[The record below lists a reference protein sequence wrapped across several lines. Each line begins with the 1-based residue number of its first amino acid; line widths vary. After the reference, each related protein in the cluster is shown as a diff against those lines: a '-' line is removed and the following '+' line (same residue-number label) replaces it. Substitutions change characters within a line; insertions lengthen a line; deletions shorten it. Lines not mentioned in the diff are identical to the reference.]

1 MRCRKEIAIR
11 DVSNWRCYDHQRRR
25 VKQEFMESGNF
36 YRTFQRK
43 GGKLE
48 LERAAQHLY
57 PIELHCDWKY
67 NDCIETNEVNEMTKD
82 RHQGDL
88 KELQQL
94 SQKLKFEVRLKVN
107 KAYLQW
113 SKT

>member
-1 MRCRKEIAIR
+1 
-11 DVSNWRCYDHQRRR
+11 
-25 VKQEFMESGNF
+25 MESGNF

-48 LERAAQHLY
+48 LEREAQHLY
-57 PIELHCDWKY
+57 PTELHCDWKY

-88 KELQQL
+88 KELQQP